1 MSYVHSPSRRV
12 RSAGVCALERRHVAE
27 RSDSARNPE
36 GLVAKKFRKLT
47 MNPALTPEVVTKG
60 LLADRLNTS
69 LLPVQQQRF
78 APLPSFAVHARQTP
92 PKVTSFASRRRNH

>member
-1 MSYVHSPSRRV
+1 M
-12 RSAGVCALERRHVAE
+12 CALERRHVAE

-60 LLADRLNTS
+60 LLADRQGDALA
-69 LLPVQQQRF
+69 VGQHQRY
-78 APLPSFAVHARQTP
+78 APPQTFAVRGRQAPTR
-92 PKVTSFASRRRNH
+92 VMSFASRRRNH